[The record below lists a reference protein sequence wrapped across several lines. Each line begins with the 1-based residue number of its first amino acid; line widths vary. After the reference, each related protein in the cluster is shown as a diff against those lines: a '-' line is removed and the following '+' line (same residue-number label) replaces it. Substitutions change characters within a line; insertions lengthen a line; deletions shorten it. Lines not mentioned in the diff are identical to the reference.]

1 MHRDPTRGV
10 VDAGLK
16 VHGTDNL
23 WVFDSSVFP
32 SAITLNI
39 QYTTMAMARY
49 AALRMPLAMPRS

>member
-10 VDAGLK
+10 VDANLK
-16 VHGTDNL
+16 VHGVDNL

-49 AALRMPLAMPRS
+49 GALRMPLSA